1 MQQIERYGVIALVF
15 FLVTI
20 VAVSFWGDSKSPGFW
35 SRLTGRAKKEATP
48 DSIVP
53 PPSTTDVAQQSS
65 LPLNTEPGANGA
77 ALLTG
82 GAGQTPPAPA
92 LAGGTPSAPAGSNL
106 LPESTPSSGGTPAP
120 AAGPAGSAPVPAP
133 VANGTSEYVVQ
144 KGDSPALIAKHMLG
158 KESRWSEIAELNPGL
173 DPKRLKVGSKLIL
186 PAGAA
191 PAVAK
196 NDAPAA
202 PASKK
207 AVEPAP
213 REKSVAKAPETRKS
227 ASSTRTYVVQKGDS
241 YKAIARREL
250 GDESRWKEIAALNPK
265 ADASKLA
272 IGQKLSLPAGAERS
286 APLVAAAAPS
296 VSSNK
301 PRVR

>member
-53 PPSTTDVAQQSS
+53 PPSTTEVAQQSNV
-65 LPLNTEPGANGA
+65 PLNTEPGAGGA
-77 ALLTG
+77 TVLTG
-82 GAGQTPPAPA
+82 GAGQAPVTPGI
-92 LAGGTPSAPAGSNL
+92 AGAAQLPGTVGNL
-106 LPESTPSSGGTPAP
+106 LPESSPSGNGTPGPVAGINPTPAP
-120 AAGPAGSAPVPAP
+120 GAVPTSG
-133 VANGTSEYVVQ
+133 GTSEYVVQ
-144 KGDSPALIAKHMLG
+144 KGDSPALIAKRMLG

-173 DPKRLKVGSKLIL
+173 DPKRLKVGSKLVL
-186 PAGAA
+186 PNGAA

-196 NDAPAA
+196 NDAPPA
-202 PASKK
+202 PVTRK

-213 REKSVAKAPETRKS
+213 KEKSVTKAPEAKR
-227 ASSTRTYVVQKGDS
+227 STSRTYTVQKGDS
-241 YKAIARREL
+241 FKAIARREL
-250 GDESRWKEIAALNPK
+250 GDENRWKEIAALNPK
-265 ADASKLA
+265 VEASKLA
-272 IGQKLSLPAGAERS
+272 IGQKLSLPSAGERS
-286 APLVAAAAPS
+286 AALVATAAPA

-301 PRVR
+301 PHVR